1 MLEAGYT
8 DLLKICDDVFDKLSI
23 NREQAQKLEK
33 ATMNQH
39 QSKLWLKYRAGRA
52 TASQLKAAVHIGT
65 SVAQV
70 AG

>member
-33 ATMNQH
+33 ATRNQH
-39 QSKLWLKYRAGRA
+39 QSKLWLKYRAGHA
-52 TASQLKAAVHIGT
+52 TA
-65 SVAQV
+65 
-70 AG
+70 

>member
-1 MLEAGYT
+1 MLEVGYT

-33 ATMNQH
+33 ATRNQH
-39 QSKLWLKYRAGRA
+39 QSKLWLKYR
-52 TASQLKAAVHIGT
+52 QLKAAVHTGT
-65 SVAQV
+65 SVAQI